1 MTARAEAVDATRE
14 RILQATFELW
24 LTDAYEE
31 VTLERVGEAAGVS
44 KQTVIR
50 QFGSKE
56 ALVAAVAEWH
66 QPREKDERSAA
77 VGDVE
82 GALHRLI
89 ARYESIGDANLRL
102 LQVEHRVPTIRRIL
116 QAARQGHR
124 EWIEQVFAPFLPR
137 RKGKARELRV
147 MAFYA
152 ATDVTLWKL
161 LRRDFGLGR
170 EETEAV
176 IRELVEGLLSRAP
189 GSARTA
195 GRRGD
200 ERT

>member
-1 MTARAEAVDATRE
+1 MTARAEAVGATRE
-14 RILQATFELW
+14 RILQATFEMW
-24 LTDAYEE
+24 LTHAYEE

-56 ALVAAVAEWH
+56 ALVTAVAEWH
-66 QPREKDERSAA
+66 QPREKGERSAA
-77 VGDVE
+77 AGDVA
-82 GALHRLI
+82 GALRRLI
-89 ARYESIGDANLRL
+89 ARYELIGDANLRL
-102 LQVEHRVPTIRRIL
+102 LEVEHRVPPIRRIL
-116 QAARQGHR
+116 EAAREAHR
-124 EWIEQVFAPFLPR
+124 EWIEQVFSPFLPS
-137 RKGKARELRV
+137 RKGRVRELRV

-170 EETEAV
+170 EEAEAV
-176 IRELVEGLLSRAP
+176 IRELIEGLLSRAP

-200 ERT
+200 E